1 MDNTP
6 KKLRFRT
13 VLKYLLFSIS
23 ALIYI
28 VIFSRLFVACDSK
41 IADKLYLGKSEKEL
55 YEDLSVELAL
65 EHYQPTAWTSED
77 GSVQIKNIHYI
88 KDFENLQLTV
98 RSRDDIY
105 NPNSDTYPFTFK
117 IRVVGENEAELSPE
131 FFTDTRF
138 GYTYARLV
146 CEGVLSAHGE
156 KVLYDI
162 ETFDEKGNSVIS
174 TETEIKG
181 GNEIFLDI
189 YNLSGE
195 RLYTFEISGKNVNHA
210 RIRRK
215 TVDVIELK

>member
-98 RSRDDIY
+98 RSRDDVY

-117 IRVVGENEAELSPE
+117 IRVVGESETELSPE

-146 CEGVLSAHGE
+146 CEGVLSEHGE

-195 RLYTFEISGKNVNHA
+195 RLYTFEIAGKNVNHA